1 MKHADKFYI
10 GGNWVEPKSSQII
23 DVVNPATETVFGK
36 VALGNSEDLDRAVC
50 AAREAFPSWSRTS
63 RETRA
68 DLLRKA
74 ADIFKGR
81 WSELSAAITEEMG
94 APATFAHQVH
104 AGVGMVHLK
113 TAARIVMDYPFAK
126 RRGKTLIV
134 QEPIGVCG
142 MITPWN
148 WPINQIAAKVA
159 PCLGAGCT
167 MVVKPSEFS
176 PFSAR
181 IWTEI
186 LHEAGFPAGV
196 FNLVYGDGK
205 GVGQAMTTHPG
216 VDMIS
221 FTGSTAA
228 GIDVAQKAAQTVKRI
243 SQELGGKSPNI
254 ILDDASFETGVI
266 EGVKSVMANAGQSCN
281 APTRMLLPQSR
292 YAEGVEIAAKA
303 ANALQIG
310 DPTKAETDL
319 GPVASVQQFEKVQSL
334 IENGIEEGATLAV
347 GGLGRPE
354 GFSKGYFVK
363 PTIFSD
369 VDNAMTI
376 AQTEIFGPVLCVIPY
391 RDIEHAITI
400 ANDTKYG
407 IAAYVSGED
416 ENLVESIGAELR
428 AAQVNLNRAGPDP
441 MAPFGGYK
449 QSGNG
454 REWGEYGFHE
464 YLEIKAVLGSTRE
477 IAEPAA

>member
-1 MKHADKFYI
+1 MKTADKFFI
-10 GGNWVEPKSSQII
+10 GGQWVEPDLARRF
-23 DVVNPATETVFGK
+23 DVVNPATEDVVGH
-36 VALGNSEDLDRAVC
+36 VALGNATDLDKAVE
-50 AAREAFPSWSRTS
+50 AAHQAFDSWSRTS

-68 DLLRKA
+68 ALLRKA

-81 WSELSAAITEEMG
+81 WHEVSAAITEEMG

-113 TAARIVMDYPFAK
+113 TASKIVMDYPFSK

-176 PFSAR
+176 PFSAK

-186 LHEAGFPAGV
+186 LEEAGFPAGV
-196 FNLVYGDGK
+196 FNMVYGDGP
-205 GVGQAMTTHPG
+205 GVGQAMSGHPG
-216 VDMIS
+216 IDMIS

-228 GIDVAQKAAQTVKRI
+228 GIDVAQRAAQTVKRV

-254 ILDDASFETGVI
+254 ILDDGSFELGVT
-266 EGVKSVMANAGQSCN
+266 EGVRSVMSNAGQSCN
-281 APTRMLLPQSR
+281 APTRMLLPASR
-292 YAEGVEIAAKA
+292 YEEGVEIAVRA
-303 ANALQIG
+303 ARALRIG
-310 DPTKAETDL
+310 DPADPETEL
-319 GPVASVQQFEKVQSL
+319 GPVASIQQWDKVQRL
-334 IENGIEEGATLAV
+334 IQTGLDEGATLAA
-347 GGLGRPE
+347 GGPGRPD
-354 GFSKGYFVK
+354 GFSRGFYAR
-363 PTIFSD
+363 PTVFSD

-391 RDIEHAITI
+391 RDVDDAIRI
-400 ANDTKYG
+400 ANDTRYG
-407 IAAYVSGED
+407 IAAYVSGDDED
-416 ENLVESIGAELR
+416 MVEAIGSRLR

-454 REWGEYGFHE
+454 REWGDHGFHE
-464 YLEIKAVLGSTRE
+464 YLEIKAILGARQPEPE
-477 IAEPAA
+477 IA